1 MRYDE
6 KKLVVFTKD
15 RVGKDLRY
23 MMDSKKA
30 NKALGWRNKVTL
42 EKSLKTTIDWYIQNF
57 KKLNKLSATYI
68 HKK

>member
-1 MRYDE
+1 MKYDD

-23 MMDSKKA
+23 MMNSKKA
-30 NKALGWRNKVTL
+30 NKNLGWRNKITL
-42 EKSLKTTIDWYIQNF
+42 EKGLKTTIDWHVQNF
-57 KKLNKLSATYI
+57 KKLNKLNATYI

>member
-1 MRYDE
+1 
-6 KKLVVFTKD
+6 
-15 RVGKDLRY
+15 

-30 NKALGWRNKVTL
+30 NKVLGWRNKITL
-42 EKSLKTTIDWYIQNF
+42 EKGLKTTIDWHVQNF